1 MRSQKPSVLGKESRM
16 ATWRNWAGNQKA
28 HPQSIESPRDVGELA
43 AVVAEASSRGQ
54 KVKAVG
60 SGHSFT
66 SAAATDGRMI
76 RLENLSGIS
85 HVNRANNQVTVG
97 AGTRLSELNT
107 LLHAEGLALA
117 NLGDIAY
124 QTVAGAISTSTHG
137 TGKALTGLAGQVV
150 AMTLVNGQGQIVEC
164 SESVNPDILDVG
176 RVSVGALGVISEYT
190 LQAVPSFRLRALEQ
204 PMRLDD
210 VLENAHELS
219 AEHDHFEFFWIPHTK
234 WALTKRNNRT
244 DDELQPLPKVKGW
257 IEKTFM
263 ENYAF
268 GAVCRVGRARPS
280 LIPRLAT
287 ALPSSGSR
295 EYVDQSF
302 KIFASPRIV
311 RFYEMEHALPVE
323 AVAPALQEIRAMIE
337 RKGYLLNFPVE
348 VRFTKGDDVPLST
361 AYGRDS
367 AYIAVHVYKGMECE
381 PFFRDVEDILR
392 TYDARPHWG
401 KMHYRDA
408 EELSKLY
415 PRWDEFIAL
424 RNQLDPQRT
433 FSNAYSDT
441 VFGK

>member
-1 MRSQKPSVLGKESRM
+1 M

-28 HPQSIESPRDVGELA
+28 NPVSIDAPRSVGELA
-43 AVVAEASSRGQ
+43 ALVASASGQGQ

-66 SAAATDGRMI
+66 SAAATNGRMI
-76 RLENLSGIS
+76 RLENLSGILHIDHAS
-85 HVNRANNQVTVG
+85 CQVTVG
-97 AGTRLSELNT
+97 AGTRLSDLNM

-150 AMTLVNGQGQIVEC
+150 AMKLINGQGEIIEC
-164 SESVNPDILDVG
+164 SKTLNPHIFDVA
-176 RVSVGALGVISEYT
+176 RVSVGALGIITEYT

-210 VLENAHELS
+210 VLENAHDLAS
-219 AEHDHFEFFWIPHTK
+219 AHDHFEFFWIPHTK

-244 DDELQPLPKVKGW
+244 EDELQPLPRVKGW

-268 GAVCRVGRARPS
+268 GALCRVGRARPS

-323 AVAPALQEIRAMIE
+323 ALVPALREIRAMVD

-361 AYGRDS
+361 AFGRDS

-392 TYDARPHWG
+392 AYEARPHWG

-433 FSNAYSDT
+433 FSNVYSDT

>member
-1 MRSQKPSVLGKESRM
+1 MGSQKPSVLGKESRM
-16 ATWRNWAGNQKA
+16 ATWRNWAGNQVA
-28 HPQSIESPRDVGELA
+28 HPQSIESPRNVTELA
-43 AVVAEASSRGQ
+43 VLVAEASARGQ

-66 SAAATDGRMI
+66 SAAVTDGRMV
-76 RLENLSGIS
+76 RLDNLSGIS
-85 HVNRANNQVTVG
+85 HVDLTKNQVTVG
-97 AGTRLSELNT
+97 AGTLLSDLNP

-150 AMTLVNGQGQIVEC
+150 AMTLVNGHGEIIEC
-164 SESVNPDILDVG
+164 SESSNADILDVG

-210 VLENAHELS
+210 VLESAHEL
-219 AEHDHFEFFWIPHTK
+219 AAAHDHFEFFWIPHTK

-268 GAVCRVGRARPS
+268 GALCRVGRARPS

-295 EYVDQSF
+295 E
-302 KIFASPRIV
+302 
-311 RFYEMEHALPVE
+311 
-323 AVAPALQEIRAMIE
+323 
-337 RKGYLLNFPVE
+337 
-348 VRFTKGDDVPLST
+348 
-361 AYGRDS
+361 
-367 AYIAVHVYKGMECE
+367 
-381 PFFRDVEDILR
+381 
-392 TYDARPHWG
+392 
-401 KMHYRDA
+401 
-408 EELSKLY
+408 
-415 PRWDEFIAL
+415 
-424 RNQLDPQRT
+424 
-433 FSNAYSDT
+433 
-441 VFGK
+441 